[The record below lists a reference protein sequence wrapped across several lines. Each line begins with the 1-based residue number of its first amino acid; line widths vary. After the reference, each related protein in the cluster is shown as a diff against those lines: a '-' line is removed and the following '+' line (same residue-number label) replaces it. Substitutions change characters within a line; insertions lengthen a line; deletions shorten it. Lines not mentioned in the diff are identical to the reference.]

1 MKKTTITLLLL
12 ILSGVQSLFAYTGK
26 FLVSGANISQGYII
40 EKIWLNNYAMP
51 KITISEIGYTANVSL
66 PADAKVSD
74 PAKFIARLGI
84 DRKRPFVALQIPAF
98 VAGKD
103 ASHANMVASF
113 TISFEEDA
121 PVSSNLAAKPTAD
134 VSTSALAT
142 GTWHKIGITKT
153 GFYKIDKSVISAMG
167 LDPANINPGN
177 VRVFGNGGAMLSED
191 NDINRPAD
199 LNENPVQVKS
209 NGDNSFDNDEYVIF
223 YGSGPT
229 GWNKDSVNKR
239 FTHLKN
245 LYSDTA
251 YYFITTDKGASKAI
265 TTHAPVTGANT
276 TVSSYNAYDV
286 HDEDLVNPA
295 GLGKNWYGE
304 TFSGNATRSFSF
316 DMGAPLSD
324 VSCAVSLASTSNVG
338 GCSYT
343 VSLNGALIATGL
355 FPSPTTPDYVM
366 NLTNVNGVSSSS
378 PQVANVSVTFVPRDG
393 SGIGYLN
400 FIEINGRRS
409 LSMTGDQM
417 TFRDWQSVG
426 AGNIANYQLSGAGGS
441 TSVWDITN
449 PLQPV
454 IMSGTLS
461 GSTYSFAQEASR
473 LHEFAAMNSANLLT
487 PKYIGTVANQNLHG
501 LPQPNLIIVTH
512 PDFLQHANQLADF
525 HRNHEGMSVVVAT
538 TQQVFNEFS
547 SGAQDICAIRD
558 FARMFYKRA
567 GTDST
572 KMPDHLLLFG
582 GGSYDYKN
590 RLANNCNFVP
600 VFESAESLNDLNA
613 FSSDDFYGFLDDS
626 EYIENNFRLNVLDIG
641 VGRLPARNTEDA
653 ANLVAKIIAYASPA
667 SLGPWRIATTI
678 VADRGC
684 VGNNQYD
691 AAGNHMDDGE
701 AAAGSIL
708 KAGKNLYNTEKV
720 FTDAMPII
728 STPAGGRC
736 PTSNAALNEQV
747 FKGTFLINYNG
758 HGNPQVW
765 SGARIL
771 TQDDY
776 NNWNNSPKLPIM
788 VTATCDFGQFDHPQF
803 VSAAEQLVNR
813 KTGGVIATLTTT
825 EAVYAFY
832 NREINTQYLTD
843 QFTRRADFSWKKF
856 GDAYRQGKNLTFI
869 TSTNGSQLINFR
881 KFALLGD
888 PALTPAFPQYDIT
901 LDSATDAYNM
911 KRADSIKALGAYI
924 ISGSV
929 RDNYGSVLT
938 NFNGMLSVA
947 FYDKM
952 RIITTISGCDDIYQ
966 VQNNVIYKGRVSV
979 TNGKFS
985 FTFITPRDINY
996 YFGKGKIST
1005 YAENGTTDAAG
1016 ADTTVVVGGFSD
1028 HPVISNEPPVV
1039 KPYINDSFFLNGG
1052 ITGANTSLFV
1062 SLYSKTGINV
1072 SGNDI
1077 GHDLTAV
1084 LDGNTEAPYILN
1096 DYYETAP
1103 NTYQEGYVSFPIS
1116 GLADGR
1122 HSITVKAWDVNNNSG
1137 EGTVDFMVVN
1147 GKVVDIEQ
1155 LMNYPN
1161 PFSNTTHF
1169 VFEHNHPDEELDIA
1183 INIYN
1188 TSGGI
1193 VKCIRQ
1199 TFTPSGSRTNEITWD
1214 GTDNNGVRLP
1224 SGMYV
1229 YRLNLST
1236 DKGYKTTAYQKLVIV
1251 R

>member
-1 MKKTTITLLLL
+1 MKKSTITLLLL

-26 FLVSGANISQGYII
+26 FQVGEATIVSQGYII
-40 EKIWLNNYAMP
+40 EKIWLNNYAIP
-51 KITISEIGYTANVSL
+51 KITISDVGYTLDVTLPANV
-66 PADAKVSD
+66 KISD
-74 PAKFIARLGI
+74 PSQFIARLGM
-84 DRKRPFVALQIPAF
+84 DRKRPFVVVQIPAY

-103 ASHANMVASF
+103 ASHANMVNSF
-113 TISFEEDA
+113 TISFEDEA
-121 PVSSNLAAKPTAD
+121 PVKANAAAKTTD
-134 VSTSALAT
+134 VFTSALAA
-142 GTWHKIGITKT
+142 GTWYKMGIVKT

-167 LDPANINPGN
+167 LNPASTNPAN
-177 VRVFGNGGAMLSED
+177 VRVFGNGGAMLSENNAID
-191 NDINRPAD
+191 RPSD
-199 LNENPVQVKS
+199 LVENPVQVKS
-209 NGDNSFDNDEYVIF
+209 NGDNSFDNDEFVIF

-229 GWNKDSVNKR
+229 GWYKDSINKI
-239 FTHLKN
+239 FTHSKN

-251 YYFITTDKGASKAI
+251 YYFVTTDQGLNKVIG
-265 TTHAPVTGANT
+265 TQAPIGGANT
-276 TVSSYNAYDV
+276 TVSSFNYYDA
-286 HDEDLVNPA
+286 HDEDLINPGA
-295 GLGKNWYGE
+295 LGKNWYGE
-304 TFSGNATRSFSF
+304 TFSGNATRSFTF
-316 DMGAPLSD
+316 DIGAPATDITCVAS
-324 VSCAVSLASTSNVG
+324 VASTSAVG
-338 GCSYT
+338 GCSFT
-343 VSLNGALIATGL
+343 TSLNGGVIATGT

-366 NLTNVNGVSSSS
+366 NLTNVTGTAASS
-378 PQVANVSVTFVPRDG
+378 PQVADVSITFYPRDG
-393 SGIGYLN
+393 SGTAYLN
-400 FIEINGRRS
+400 YIEINARRS

-417 TFRDWQSVG
+417 TFRDWQSVST
-426 AGNIANYQLSGAGGS
+426 GNIANYQLSGAGGN
-441 TSVWDITN
+441 TIVWDITN
-449 PLQPV
+449 PLNPV
-454 IMSGTLS
+454 VMSGTLS
-461 GSTYSFAQEASR
+461 GSTYSFVQDASR
-473 LHEFAAMNSANLLT
+473 LHEFAAMNSTNLFT

-501 LPQPNLIIVTH
+501 LSQPNLIIVTH
-512 PDFLQHANQLADF
+512 PDFLPQANQLADF

-538 TQQVFNEFS
+538 TTQVFNEFS
-547 SGAQDICAIRD
+547 SGAQDICAVRD

-567 GTDST
+567 GTDSA
-572 KMPDHLLLFG
+572 KMPDYLLLFG

-590 RLANNCNFVP
+590 RLANNCNYVP

-626 EYIENNFRLNVLDIG
+626 ENIEQHARLNVLDIG
-641 VGRLPARNTEDA
+641 VGRLPARNTDDA
-653 ANLVAKIIAYASPA
+653 TNLVNKIIAYASPA

-708 KAGKNLYNTEKV
+708 KAGNNLYNTEKV
-720 FTDAMPII
+720 YTDAMPII

-776 NNWNNSPKLPIM
+776 NTWNNSPKLPIM

-803 VSAAEQLVNR
+803 VSAAEQLVIR
-813 KTGGVIATLTTT
+813 KSGGVIVTLTTT

-869 TSTNGSQLINFR
+869 TSTNGSELINFR

-901 LDSATDAYNM
+901 LDSATDAYSM
-911 KRADSIKALGAYI
+911 QRADSIKALGAYI

-929 RDNYGSVLT
+929 RDNYGSVL
-938 NFNGMLSVA
+938 NSFNGMLSVA

-952 RIITTISGCDDIYQ
+952 RKITTISGCDDAYQ

-996 YFGKGKIST
+996 YFGKGKVST
-1005 YAENGTTDAAG
+1005 YAENGKTDAAG
-1016 ADTTVVVGGFSD
+1016 SDTTIVVGGFSD
-1028 HPVISNEPPVV
+1028 HPVISNESPVV
-1039 KPYINDSFFLNGG
+1039 KPYINDSLFLNGG
-1052 ITGANTSLFV
+1052 ITGSNTSLFV

-1084 LDGNTEAPYILN
+1084 LDGNKEAPYILN

-1103 NTYQEGYVSFPIS
+1103 NTYQYGYVSFPIT
-1116 GLADGR
+1116 GLSDGR

-1161 PFSNTTHF
+1161 PFDNLTHF
-1169 VFEHNHPDEELDIA
+1169 VFEHNHPEEELDIE

-1188 TSGGI
+1188 AAGAFVNS
-1193 VKCIRQ
+1193 IRQ
-1199 TFTPSGSRTNEITWD
+1199 TFTPNGSRTNEITWD
-1214 GTDNNGVRLP
+1214 GTDNHGSRLP

-1236 DKGYKTTAYQKLVIV
+1236 AKGYKTTAYQKLVIV